1 VTRFKG
7 AIVGF
12 GQVAE
17 YGHWPAFAGSDAF
30 QIVAVVE
37 RSAVRRDAAARMSP
51 GIRAVATLDEI
62 ADTDID
68 FVDICT
74 PPALHAA
81 PILAAL
87 ERGWHVICEKPFLL
101 ETADVDAVRR
111 AAVRAGRAVVPVH
124 NWKYAPIIQQ
134 ATELLTAGAIG
145 RLRRV
150 SIETLRQRDCAVS
163 DPDRPNWRRDATVA
177 GGGIVMDHGWHAVY
191 LALHWFGQP
200 PASVSATVHR
210 PSASDGEAVE
220 DEATM
225 TLNFPA
231 GDAEIVLSWNAD
243 VRRNGIVLTGDEG
256 ELEIAD
262 GILQMRGGAG
272 DKTWAVTPALS
283 AGSYHADWFALML
296 PEFRRAFADPD
307 ASRALFEE
315 AATCLDVIQR
325 AYEAASAA
333 NLPRIASSIGLT

>member
-1 VTRFKG
+1 VRRFKG

-17 YGHWPAFAGSDAF
+17 HGHYPAFAGSDAF
-30 QIVAVVE
+30 EIVAVVE
-37 RSAVRRDAAARMSP
+37 RSAERRDAASRLHAGM
-51 GIRAVATLDEI
+51 RAVGSLDEI
-62 ADTDID
+62 AGAGLD

-101 ETADVDAVRR
+101 EIAEIDAVRR

-124 NWKYAPIIQQ
+124 NWKYAPIVRQ

-163 DPDRPNWRRDATVA
+163 DPDRPNWRRDAAVA
-177 GGGIVMDHGWHAVY
+177 GGGILMDHGWHAVY
-191 LALHWFGQP
+191 LALHWFGET

-210 PSASDGEAVE
+210 PSIGEVE
-220 DEATM
+220 DEASVI
-225 TLNFPA
+225 LRFPA
-231 GDAEIVLSWNAD
+231 GAADIVLSWNAD
-243 VRRNGIVLTGDEG
+243 VRRNRMVLAGDDG

-262 GILQMRGGAG
+262 SILRMRGADGE
-272 DKTWAVTPALS
+272 KTWAVTPALS
-283 AGSYHADWFALML
+283 TGSYHADWFALML
-296 PEFRRAFADPD
+296 PDFRRAFAEPD
-307 ASRALFEE
+307 QSRALFDE
-315 AATCLDVIQR
+315 AATCLGVIQR
-325 AYEAASAA
+325 AYDAASAA